1 MILSSVNDL
10 KNKVIKELSTLITG
24 DYVLLDVP
32 NYKNI
37 GDHLIYKGEL
47 DFFSET
53 PFQCQSKSS
62 VTFTFSTEIK
72 SKIILLQGGGNF
84 GDLYPLHQ
92 KFREKVIRENYNK
105 RIIILSQSVQ
115 FNKESEAIESAKVFN
130 QHPDLTICARDQYSF
145 DYLKKYFGQCNIIM
159 VPDMAFCSQYQKS
172 KQATKDLLI
181 MKRRDFEIGAAD
193 EVKLSSDYTISDW
206 TTFEPTLKESIAKY
220 YEKVNNKLS
229 KWVFKAL
236 KKDSVFGLF
245 PLRNEKAYIQMGIDL
260 VSQYK
265 FVISTRLHGHI
276 LCLLLG
282 IPSIIVDNSYG
293 KNKRF
298 YNSWLKNVEGSYFSN
313 TIEEALELYHKMKD
327 DK

>member
-10 KNKVIKELSTLITG
+10 KNTVLNELTALITG
-24 DYVLLDVP
+24 DYVLLDIP
-32 NYKNI
+32 NHKNI

-47 DFFSET
+47 DFFNRI

-62 VTFTFSTEIK
+62 VTFNFSGKIK
-72 SKIILLQGGGNF
+72 SNIILLHGGGNF
-84 GDLYPLHQ
+84 GDLYPMHQ
-92 KFREKVIRENYNK
+92 KFREKVILENANK
-105 RIIILSQSVQ
+105 RIVILPQSVQ
-115 FNKESEAIESAKVFN
+115 FDKESEAIESAKIFN
-130 QHPDLTICARDQYSF
+130 QHPDLTICGRDQYSF

-159 VPDMAFCSQYQKS
+159 LPDMAFCSQYQKS

-181 MKRRDFEIGAAD
+181 MKRRDFEIGDAD
-193 EVKLSSDYTISDW
+193 EVELSSDYTISDW

-229 KWVFKAL
+229 KWGFKAL

-245 PLRNEKAYIQMGIDL
+245 PLRYENTYIQMGIDL